1 MADPNGVSGGSVDP
15 KREIED
21 LAGYHGRWPGTDAER
36 RAARHL
42 ARRLGELGRD
52 AVVEPTRVA
61 PNYATAHALHALLA
75 IVGSVVSVYQPIA
88 GAAIAFVALVSTLGD
103 LTGAFFL
110 VRRLT
115 GMRASQNVFSPEEP
129 GDKPGV
135 LVLVAHYD
143 AAKTG
148 LAFSRT
154 PPAFMGPFGVFF
166 WSLALVFA
174 CTLIRLSGIDAL
186 ALTIVQFVPTVILIA
201 SVALLTDIALSD
213 VVPGANDNASG
224 VATVLRLAERYG
236 GRLENFEVWVL
247 LTGAEE
253 GFALGMR
260 EWLKKHRHELE
271 PETTAFVCID
281 MAGSGTPK
289 FARKEGLIFPSTYH
303 PALTELAAEAGAT
316 PYVSRLVTD
325 SFPARA
331 AGFPAIRISSL
342 NARNTTPHYHR
353 ATDTPENVDP
363 EALARTYEFCC
374 EFVESIDAEIGPR
387 L

>member
-1 MADPNGVSGGSVDP
+1 MADPNAESGGSVDS
-15 KREIED
+15 KREIDD
-21 LAGYHGRWPGTDAER
+21 LVGYHGRGPGSDAER

-42 ARRLGELGRD
+42 AGRLRELGRE
-52 AVVEPTRVA
+52 AELEPIRVA
-61 PNYATAHALHALLA
+61 PNYPLTHAIHAALGIA
-75 IVGSVVSVYQPIA
+75 GSVLSVYEPVAGIA
-88 GAAIAFVALVSTLGD
+88 LAFVALLSAVGD
-103 LTGAFFL
+103 LTGTFFL

-115 GMRASQNVFSPEEP
+115 GMRASQNVFSPEG

-148 LAFSRT
+148 LAFTRR
-154 PPAFMGPFGVFF
+154 PPALFGPMGLFF
-166 WSLALVFA
+166 WSLAVVFL
-174 CTLIRLSGIDAL
+174 CTLLRLVGIEAL
-186 ALTIVQFVPTVILIA
+186 AFTIVQFIPTVVLIA
-201 SVALLTDIALSD
+201 SVALLLDIALSD

-236 GRLENFEVWVL
+236 GELEHFDVWVV

-260 EWLKKHRHELE
+260 AWLKKHREELE
-271 PETTAFVCID
+271 PETTAFVCVD
-281 MAGSGTPK
+281 MAGYGTPK
-289 FARKEGLIFPSTYH
+289 YAKKEGLVLPSNYH
-303 PALTELAAEAGAT
+303 PALIELADEAGAK

-325 SFPARA
+325 SYPARA

-342 NARNTTPHYHR
+342 DARNSIPNYHR
-353 ATDTPENVDP
+353 PTDTPDRIDLD
-363 EALARTYEFCC
+363 ALARTYEFCC

>member
-1 MADPNGVSGGSVDP
+1 MADPNGVSGGSVDS

-21 LAGYHGRWPGTDAER
+21 LVGYHGRWPGTDAER

-42 ARRLGELGRD
+42 AGRLRDLGRE
-52 AVVEPTRVA
+52 AEIEPIRVA
-61 PNYATAHALHALLA
+61 PNYALAHAIHALLA
-75 IVGSVVSVYQPIA
+75 ITGSVVSVYQPA
-88 GAAIAFVALVSTLGD
+88 VGAAIAFVALVSALGD

-115 GMRASQNVFSPEEP
+115 GMRASQNVFSPEGGE
-129 GDKPGV
+129 KPGV

-148 LAFSRT
+148 LAFARR
-154 PPAFMGPFGVFF
+154 PPGFLGPMGLLF

-174 CTLIRLSGIDAL
+174 CTVVRLVGIDAF
-186 ALTIVQFVPTVILIA
+186 ALTVVQFIPTVVLIA
-201 SVALLTDIALSD
+201 SVALLLDIALSD

-236 GRLENFEVWVL
+236 GELEHFDVWVV

-260 EWLKKHRHELE
+260 AWLKEHHEELE
-271 PETTAFVCID
+271 PETTAFVCVD
-281 MAGSGTPK
+281 MAGYGTPK
-289 FARKEGLIFPSTYH
+289 FAKKEGLIFPSNYH
-303 PALTELAAEAGAT
+303 PALTELAEEAGAA

-342 NARNTTPHYHR
+342 DARNSIPNYHR
-353 ATDTPENVDP
+353 PTDTPDRIDP
-363 EALARTYEFCC
+363 DALARTYEFCC